1 MSEQQRRVAV
11 VTGAAQLHGDG
22 WRVFLVDSDEDAA
35 RQQASRLGAFAH
47 ALPADVAEEAAMQSA
62 IDQVRARRERPA
74 SLKNS
79 SRALLGLIGL
89 FCVHG
94 MVARAC

>member
-1 MSEQQRRVAV
+1 MDRQGRGEAKMSEQQRRVAV

-74 SLKNS
+74 
-79 SRALLGLIGL
+79 RRPGLQRR
-89 FCVHG
+89 HHDP
-94 MVARAC
+94 